1 MERRATAERLMI
13 EAAALARIEEL
24 AEAGAR
30 GDRRS
35 QMPNN
40 EETEVPV
47 GTEADRELKAAT
59 RTAWALGDYHRFAKE
74 TVWELGEVLV
84 RACGISTGQR
94 VLDVAAGTGNTAIRA
109 AEAGAEVV
117 ASDLT
122 PENFEAGRRE
132 AEAHG
137 VELEWVEA
145 DAEALPFSD
154 GAFDVVTS
162 SLGAIFAPQHQAV
175 ADEMLRVCRP
185 GGTIGMLNFTP
196 EGLISGFFG
205 ALAPYMP
212 PPPPEGLPPA
222 LWGSEEHV
230 RELFGDRLE
239 SLEMTRRQYI
249 ERADSPRDY
258 CELFKQ
264 TFGPVVGIY
273 ASLAEEPEGA
283 AALDRDFLEFATRAN
298 SGPPEGPAEYRYEY
312 LLVVARRHAA

>member
-1 MERRATAERLMI
+1 MI
-13 EAAALARIEEL
+13 ETAALARIEEL
-24 AEAGAR
+24 AAASGGNERR
-30 GDRRS
+30 G
-35 QMPNN
+35 QMTSHD
-40 EETEVPV
+40 EMPV
-47 GTEADRELKAAT
+47 ATEASRELGAAT
-59 RTAWALGDYHRFAKE
+59 RAAWALGDYHQFAKQ
-74 TVWELGEVLV
+74 TIWELGEELV
-84 RACGISTGQR
+84 RACGISTEQR

-137 VELEWVEA
+137 VKLEWVEA
-145 DAEALPFSD
+145 DAEALPFAD
-154 GAFDVVTS
+154 GEFDVVTS
-162 SLGAIFAPQHQAV
+162 SFGAIFAPDHQAV

-196 EGLISGFFG
+196 EGLISAFFG

-212 PPPPEGLPPA
+212 PPPPEALPPA

-239 SLEMTRRQYI
+239 SLEMTRGEYV
-249 ERADSPRDY
+249 ERADSPRAY
-258 CELFKQ
+258 RELFKQ
-264 TFGPVVGIY
+264 TFGPVVATY
-273 ASLAEEPEGA
+273 ASLAEEPERV

-298 SGPPEGPAEYRYEY
+298 GGPPEGPAEYRYEY
-312 LLVVARRHAA
+312 LLVIARRCGV

>member
-1 MERRATAERLMI
+1 VQATHDREGG
-13 EAAALARIEEL
+13 LARIEEL
-24 AEAGAR
+24 PEAGGR
-30 GDRRS
+30 EDRRS
-35 QMPNN
+35 QMTTHQ
-40 EETEVPV
+40 ETKARAA
-47 GTEADRELKAAT
+47 EADGRLKAAT
-59 RTAWALGDYHRFAKE
+59 RAAWALGDYHRFAKE
-74 TVWELGEVLV
+74 TIWELGEVLV
-84 RACGISTGQR
+84 RACGISAGQR

-137 VELEWVEA
+137 VTLEWVEA
-145 DAEALPFSD
+145 DAEALPFAD

-162 SLGAIFAPQHQAV
+162 SFGAIFAPDHRAV

-185 GGTIGMLNFTP
+185 LGTIGMLNFTP
-196 EGLISGFFG
+196 EGLISDFFG

-212 PPPPEGLPPA
+212 PPPPEALPPA

-230 RELFGDRLE
+230 RARFGDRLD
-239 SLEMTRRQYI
+239 SLEMSRGHYV
-249 ERADSPRDY
+249 ERAGSAREY
-258 CELFKQ
+258 RELFKQ

-273 ASLAEEPEGA
+273 ASLAQEPQRA
-283 AALDRDFLEFATRAN
+283 AALDRGLLEFAMRAN

-312 LLVVARRHAA
+312 LLVIARRRAA